1 MTSSYDACIKP
12 SNWKTTMEMI
22 SNYWVKSV
30 IRPSG
35 VDQCGNHIGA
45 RRFSSNSDSFQ
56 VRFIDFEPPI
66 PEDYK
71 DFPNFA
77 HYIGYKFE
85 NEPYT
90 SGSSEIGEALRR
102 VRVYDLPS
110 ARPGID
116 IETSCWFQAIRLA
129 LEYITISI

>member
-1 MTSSYDACIKP
+1 MSSDNQILL
-12 SNWKTTMEMI
+12 I
-22 SNYWVKSV
+22 
-30 IRPSG
+30 
-35 VDQCGNHIGA
+35 
-45 RRFSSNSDSFQ
+45 RFSFFLGKSG
-56 VRFIDFEPPI
+56 FIDFEPPI

-129 LEYITISI
+129 LECITISI

>member
-1 MTSSYDACIKP
+1 MSNKCINTCIQP

-102 VRVYDLPS
+102 VRVYDMPS
-110 ARPGID
+110 ARPGFD
-116 IETSCWFQAIRLA
+116 IENLNLRSSQI
-129 LEYITISI
+129 